1 MRCHKCWRP
10 ALHRRCLRTPILY
23 QIPSHIHSRA
33 PRRKA
38 PRPRRIRVLLIL
50 KIIIHPRFLPHLQ
63 HRLRFRHLQPPL
75 HQGSVH
81 SSAQYLPHRS
91 GQTFT
96 TGTVRQQG
104 QQGQRRY
111 TEASPDT
118 VLSSTTMETA
128 SRARRSNSLQ
138 PLVPPLAA
146 ASIGPCCCRRDL
158 ATCLVTVRKP
168 RLTDDIDL
176 LGEAIA
182 VLRWS
187 LSNM

>member
-1 MRCHKCWRP
+1 MRCHRCWRP
-10 ALHRRCLRTPILY
+10 ALHRRCSRTSVLY
-23 QIPSHIHSRA
+23 QIPSHIRSRA

-38 PRPRRIRVLLIL
+38 LRPRRTRMLLIL
-50 KIIIHPRFLPHLQ
+50 KIIHPRLLPHLQ
-63 HRLRFRHLQPPL
+63 PLLRHRHLQLQP
-75 HQGSVH
+75 HQGSAH
-81 SSAQYLPHRS
+81 SGAQHLLLRS
-91 GQTFT
+91 GRTFT
-96 TGTVRQQG
+96 TGTARQQG

-111 TEASPDT
+111 TEDSPDT
-118 VLSSTTMETA
+118 VLSLTAMETA

-138 PLVPPLAA
+138 PLVPAAA
-146 ASIGPCCCRRDL
+146 ASIGSCCCRQDV
-158 ATCLVTVRKP
+158 AICPVTVRKP